1 MRAGLSTL
9 AVAIVAAAAAT
20 FFYLRPFEPLVHH
33 WAFAVIATAAGIA
46 LLAQAIVG
54 VRAGDATTR
63 FAALG
68 GLGGALLC
76 ATMVAAAFAA
86 GPPHA
91 LTGSPGQITP
101 ARQGSSVAVRFP
113 DLTPEQLRAGIA
125 PDSVDVLDG
134 NAVQTLHIGDTVR
147 VGQYVLNASQGP
159 VALVRATTPDGRPVT
174 ITQPQAATF
183 VSPYLF
189 FPGLHGDQRFDFF
202 AVPPLH
208 RSVTVAYY
216 PFYRDETK
224 GIVIN
229 TPFVLVQIAEENGN
243 ELFRGATISG
253 RPIRKAGVVLTF
265 TLGRYPVVML
275 SSAPA
280 RFPYALGL
288 LLVIAGVFGYIV
300 ALARAGMTER
310 RTSAAK

>member
-9 AVAIVAAAAAT
+9 AVAIVASAAAT

-33 WAFAVIATAAGIA
+33 WAFAVIAAAAGIV
-46 LLAQAIVG
+46 LLAQAIAG

-63 FAALG
+63 FAVLA

-76 ATMVAAAFAA
+76 ATMVLAAFAA
-86 GPPHA
+86 GSPHA

-125 PDSVDVLDG
+125 PDSVDVLAG
-134 NAVQTLHIGDTVR
+134 SAVQTLHVGDTVR

-189 FPGLHGDQRFDFF
+189 FPGHAGRPALRF
-202 AVPPLH
+202 
-208 RSVTVAYY
+208 
-216 PFYRDETK
+216 
-224 GIVIN
+224 
-229 TPFVLVQIAEENGN
+229 
-243 ELFRGATISG
+243 FRG
-253 RPIRKAGVVLTF
+253 
-265 TLGRYPVVML
+265 
-275 SSAPA
+275 
-280 RFPYALGL
+280 
-288 LLVIAGVFGYIV
+288 
-300 ALARAGMTER
+300 
-310 RTSAAK
+310 SAAAPLGDGRLLSVLPR